1 MSTSAANPTSQASA
15 AGPGAQGIEQLW
27 ARLRANPLVPL
38 LVAGAAVIAV
48 VAALT
53 LWASAP
59 EYRILYS
66 NLSEAD
72 GGRII
77 SELESRAVPYR
88 FSEGGRALMVP
99 GDQVHRLRL
108 QLAEQGLPEGGNAGF
123 DIMDRQAFGISQF
136 AERVN
141 FQRGLQ
147 GELASTIESLG
158 PVSGARVHLSMAKP
172 SVFIR
177 DREPA
182 KASVVLTLA
191 PGRTLGEGQ
200 VNAIVHMVSSSVPEL
215 SIEDVT
221 VVDQAGRLL
230 SRPDGTGSGLDG
242 TRLEYVRELERG
254 YRERI
259 ESILAPI
266 LGRDRVS
273 AQVVADVDFSR
284 REETSERYGPNQD
297 DNPAA
302 VRSRQMNSNYQGEGT
317 QAAGVPGALSN
328 TPPGA
333 APSPVQNPD
342 GNGDNTDTETTGG
355 TGSSH
360 RESIINYEV
369 DRNVTHVQHE
379 RARLQRLSVAVVVD
393 YQDGVNDDGEPVSE
407 PLDPERLE
415 RIRQLVRQAMGY
427 SEARGDGLEVVNSPF
442 TRETVAEDDID
453 WWRDPFWQGL
463 LMSVGRWLLVGLAA
477 LLLYWLLLRPFLRR
491 YQAQR
496 PAPAPEAAVASPVAA
511 APYAQPPRD
520 EQQQQQQQQADPA
533 PRRRRRRPNAYEQNV
548 KDLQEMAKEDP
559 GMVAMIV
566 RSWMKRHD

>member
-1 MSTSAANPTSQASA
+1 MSNGASNPASQAA
-15 AGPGAQGIEQLW
+15 TDRAGANGVEQLW

-59 EYRILYS
+59 DYRVLYS

-88 FSEGGRALMVP
+88 FAEGGGALLVP

-123 DIMDRQAFGISQF
+123 EIMDRQAFGISQF

-147 GELASTIESLG
+147 GELASSIESLG
-158 PVSGARVHLSMAKP
+158 PVSSARVHLSMAKP

-215 SIEDVT
+215 AMEDVT

-230 SRPDGTGSGLDG
+230 SRPDGGGAGLDG
-242 TRLEYVRELERG
+242 TQLDYVRELERG

-266 LGRDRVS
+266 LGRDSVR
-273 AQVVADVDFSR
+273 AQVVADVDFSS
-284 REETSERYGPNQD
+284 REETSERYAPNQD

-302 VRSRQMNSNYQGEGT
+302 VRSRQLNSNYQGERAL
-317 QAAGVPGALSN
+317 AAGVPGALSN

-333 APSPVQNPD
+333 APSPVRNPPQD
-342 GNGDNTDTETTGG
+342 DEGENADTENTDA
-355 TGSSH
+355 TGSLR
-360 RESIINYEV
+360 RESVINYEV
-369 DRNVTHVQHE
+369 DRNITHVRHQ

-393 YQDGVNDDGEPVSE
+393 YQDGVDDQGQPVNE

-442 TRETVAEDDID
+442 AEETVASAERD

-463 LMSVGRWLLVGLAA
+463 LMAVGRWLLVGLAA
-477 LLLYWLLLRPFLRR
+477 LLLYWLLLRPILRR
-491 YQAQR
+491 YQNQR
-496 PAPAPEAAVASPVAA
+496 PAPAAQAAPTPVAA
-511 APYAQPPRD
+511 APYAQPERD
-520 EQQQQQQQQADPA
+520 EEPPEAP
-533 PRRRRRRPNAYEQNV
+533 PRRRRRRSSAHEQNL
-548 KDLQEMAKEDP
+548 KDLQDMAQEDP
-559 GMVAMIV
+559 AMVAMIV
-566 RSWMKRHD
+566 RSWMNRHD

>member
-1 MSTSAANPTSQASA
+1 MSTGAANPASQATGDGA
-15 AGPGAQGIEQLW
+15 GAQGIEQLW

-59 EYRILYS
+59 EYRVLYS

-88 FSEGGRALMVP
+88 FAEGGQALMVP

-200 VNAIVHMVSSSVPEL
+200 VNAIVHLVSSSVPEL
-215 SIEDVT
+215 AIEDVT

-230 SRPDGTGSGLDG
+230 SRPDDGGAGLDG
-242 TRLEYVRELERG
+242 TRLDYVRELERG

-266 LGRDRVS
+266 LGRDRVR

-302 VRSRQMNSNYQGEGT
+302 VRSRQMNSNYQGDRAL
-317 QAAGVPGALSN
+317 AAGVPGALSN

-333 APSPVQNPD
+333 APSPVQDPAGD
-342 GNGDNTDTETTGG
+342 EDGDNAGTDDGEADNTTG
-355 TGSSH
+355 SLR
-360 RESIINYEV
+360 RESVINYEV
-369 DRNVTHVQHE
+369 DRNVTHVQHQ

-393 YQDGVNDDGEPVSE
+393 YQNGVDDQGKPVNE

-442 TRETVAEDDID
+442 TRETEVVADRD

-463 LMSVGRWLLVGLAA
+463 LMSVGRWLLVALAA
-477 LLLYWLLLRPFLRR
+477 LLLYTLLLRPILRR
-491 YQAQR
+491 YQDQR
-496 PAPAPEAAVASPVAA
+496 PTPAPQAAPAPVAA
-511 APYAQPPRD
+511 APYAQPERD
-520 EQQQQQQQQADPA
+520 EEQPEPP
-533 PRRRRRRPNAYEQNV
+533 PRRRRRRSSAHEQNL
-548 KDLQEMAKEDP
+548 KDLQEMAQEDP
-559 GMVAMIV
+559 AMVAMIV
-566 RSWMKRHD
+566 RGWMNRHD